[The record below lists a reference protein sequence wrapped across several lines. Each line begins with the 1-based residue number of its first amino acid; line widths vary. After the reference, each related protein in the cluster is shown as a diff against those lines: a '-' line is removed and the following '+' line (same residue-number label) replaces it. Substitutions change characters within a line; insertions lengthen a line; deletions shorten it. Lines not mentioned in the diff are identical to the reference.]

1 MRFFHTILTQFFDTK
16 IFSSETLKYWI
27 GVLWGSVL
35 PHGENVCLALFGHY
49 SRNGITIKIPYGID
63 GQPCMPYLSIGW
75 VKTKPDLIV

>member
-1 MRFFHTILTQFFDTK
+1 M
-16 IFSSETLKYWI
+16 
-27 GVLWGSVL
+27 GSVL
-35 PHGENVCLALFGHY
+35 PHGENACLALFGHY